1 MIASWT
7 SAKKSDKVFAT
18 SPYPDFCPSNSF
30 IVHIKVSKYSAWIR
44 MTRIYMNRPTLTNQM
59 SRRNMFIWQTILG
72 KHLKA
77 LNVHVTK
84 AKFDFIFTMWIC
96 NMETQQRESQIAGG
110 DIKKSF
116 INCKQLREWVS
127 ESEQLMRDAPSVR
140 YDPRFNVKCLLGGID
155 NAGIPRLSR
164 GNADPNQTNAFCTDL
179 PNGALSVELLFVL
192 VNFTYVD
199 MHVRR
204 YL

>member
-7 SAKKSDKVFAT
+7 SAKKSDKVLAT

-96 NMETQQRESQIAGG
+96 NMETQQKESQIGNQFFFWGG
-110 DIKKSF
+110 GYQKKFYKLQTAEGMS
-116 INCKQLREWVS
+116 EWV
-127 ESEQLMRDAPSVR
+127 RA
-140 YDPRFNVKCLLGGID
+140 
-155 NAGIPRLSR
+155 
-164 GNADPNQTNAFCTDL
+164 
-179 PNGALSVELLFVL
+179 
-192 VNFTYVD
+192 VD
-199 MHVRR
+199 ERR
-204 YL
+204 SISAIWPPI